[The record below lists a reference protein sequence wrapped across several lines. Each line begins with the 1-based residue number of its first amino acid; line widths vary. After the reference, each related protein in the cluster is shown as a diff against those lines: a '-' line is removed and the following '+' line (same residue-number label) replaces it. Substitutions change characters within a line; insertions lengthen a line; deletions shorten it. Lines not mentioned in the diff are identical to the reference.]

1 MPEAPGRHDAVDR
14 VDGRSLRTGFL
25 RSASERPDAPCLVI
39 KGSTLSYGEVEALA
53 RAWAGAIVTA
63 LGRPARRVGI
73 FASRSRE
80 SYAGVLTALCSGA
93 AFVPLN
99 PRFPVER
106 TREMVRQGELDAI
119 IVDAQGFAQ
128 LEEVLHGLAQVP
140 LLLMPEIDRS
150 ADVNHPALF
159 ADDAARAHW
168 EPGLPPLLPDD
179 IAYLLFTS
187 GSTGKPKG
195 VPVTHANALHFIDF
209 AAAHYGI
216 DAADRF
222 SQTFDQTFD
231 LSVFDLFLAWER
243 GASVYVMQP
252 LDLIAPA
259 RFIVK
264 NELTVWFSVPSIPAL
279 MRRKSTLKPDAL
291 PSLRLSLFCGE
302 PLPAETAEAWQAA
315 APQSIVENLYGPT
328 ELTIACLWYR
338 WDPVASRAECVNG
351 VVPIGRPFTG
361 LGAAVVDDSLNL
373 VDPALGGELCVC
385 GPQTV
390 PGYWRDPDKTAER
403 FVGLPAHG
411 FPAPR
416 FYRTGDRVKRL
427 ANGNYVYLG
436 RTDDQIKVLGYRVE
450 LGEIEACL
458 RREPA
463 IVEAVAIGWPVEDGT
478 AQGIVAFVSGS
489 NVDPERTV
497 SDARTVLPDYMVPK
511 DIRIVDAMP
520 LNANGKI
527 DRKAL
532 AAMLEPVAAVTS

>member
-1 MPEAPGRHDAVDR
+1 MPEAPDRHDAVDR

-80 SYAGVLTALCSGA
+80 SYAGVLAALCSGA

-140 LLLMPEIDRS
+140 LLLMPEIDRLR
-150 ADVNHPALF
+150 DVNYPALF
-159 ADDAARAHW
+159 AENFGTANSELR
-168 EPGLPPLLPDD
+168 LPPLLPDD

-195 VPVTHANALHFIDF
+195 VPVTHANALYFIDF
-209 AAAHYGI
+209 AAAHYEI

-231 LSVFDLFLAWER
+231 LSVFDLFVAWER
-243 GASVYVMQP
+243 GASVYAMQS

-259 RFIVK
+259 RFIA
-264 NELTVWFSVPSIPAL
+264 NNALTVWFSVPSIPAL
-279 MRRKSTLKPDAL
+279 MRRKNTLKPGAL

-302 PLPAETAEAWQAA
+302 PLPTETAEAWQAA

-338 WDPVASRAECVNG
+338 WDPAASRAECANG

-385 GPQTV
+385 GPQTA

-403 FVGLPAHG
+403 FVALPAHG

-511 DIRIVDAMP
+511 EVRIVDAMP

-532 AAMLEPVAAVTS
+532 AAMLEPVAGVTS

>member
-1 MPEAPGRHDAVDR
+1 MREVIDR

-25 RSASERPDAPCLVI
+25 RSADERPDAPCLVI
-39 KGSTLSYGEVEALA
+39 KGDTLSYGEVEVLA
-53 RAWAGAIVTA
+53 GAWSGAIVA
-63 LGRPARRVGI
+63 GLGRPARRVGVL
-73 FASRSRE
+73 AWRSRE
-80 SYAGVLTALCSGA
+80 SYAGVLAALCSGA

-99 PRFPVER
+99 PRFPLER
-106 TREMVRQGELDAI
+106 TREMIRQAELDAI

-128 LEEVLHGLAQVP
+128 LDKVLIGLDRAP
-140 LLLMPEIDRS
+140 LLLLPEIKKVES
-150 ADVNHPALF
+150 FAHFALF
-159 ADDAARAHW
+159 ADDVAAAAPQA
-168 EPGLPPLLPDD
+168 ELPPLLPGD

-187 GSTGKPKG
+187 GSTGQPKG

-209 AAAHYGI
+209 AADHYGI

-243 GASVYVMQP
+243 GASVYAMQP

-259 RFIVK
+259 RFVAG
-264 NELTVWFSVPSIPAL
+264 NALTVWFSVPSIPAL
-279 MRRKSTLKPDAL
+279 MRRKNTLKPDAL

-302 PLPAETAEAWQAA
+302 PLPAETAEAWQTA
-315 APQSIVENLYGPT
+315 APRSIVENLYGPT

-338 WDPVASRAECVNG
+338 WDPAASPAECVNG
-351 VVPIGRPFTG
+351 VAPIGRPFAG
-361 LGAAVVDDSLNL
+361 LGAAVVDDALAL
-373 VDPALGGELCVC
+373 VDPEQGGELCVC
-385 GPQTV
+385 GPQTA

-403 FVGLPAHG
+403 FVTLPVDG
-411 FPAPR
+411 FPAPL

-458 RREPA
+458 RREPG
-463 IVEAVAIGWPVEDGT
+463 IVEAVAVGWPVVDNT
-478 AQGIVAFVSGS
+478 AQGIVAFVSGTGI
-489 NVDPERTV
+489 NPERTIAE
-497 SDARTVLPDYMVPK
+497 ARTLLPDYMVPK
-511 DIRIVDAMP
+511 DVRIVEAMP

-532 AAMLEPVAAVTS
+532 AAMLDE